1 MKIMSTEIGRLFLDG
16 YEVTE
21 TGYTDDGEVNYLE
34 LKKDY
39 LDQETETRA
48 FYVDELREEKSIF
61 DKINFVNRSY
71 EDVYFDSI

>member
-1 MKIMSTEIGRLFLDG
+1 MKIMGTEIGRLILDG

-21 TGYTDDGEVNYLE
+21 TGYTDDGEVYYLE

-48 FYVDELREEKSIF
+48 FYVDELREEKAVF
-61 DKINFVNRSY
+61 DKINFVNRKY
-71 EDVYFDSI
+71 EDVYFDSV

>member
-1 MKIMSTEIGRLFLDG
+1 MKSMSNEIGRLLLDG

-39 LDQETETRA
+39 LDQETETRS